1 VRNHSEKLVTN
12 FACKLCRYTVV
23 EIHPDTSLT
32 NFKRSMDKLQQ
43 KLGVDIEISDH
54 EGIHRHVK

>member
-1 VRNHSEKLVTN
+1 
-12 FACKLCRYTVV
+12 VV